1 MQNQQAA
8 QESLL
13 SLAQASLFAVAQV
26 GFILFL
32 LGRVCKPYP
41 GYAGRHKKGRFHV
54 ETPNRVFLYG
64 TGSASSPASMPK
76 SEHGVIVRCAL
87 RYGLQ
92 DVPVL
97 DDLAVL

>member
-1 MQNQQAA
+1 MH
-8 QESLL
+8 
-13 SLAQASLFAVAQV
+13 
-26 GFILFL
+26 

>member
-1 MQNQQAA
+1 MYI
-8 QESLL
+8 
-13 SLAQASLFAVAQV
+13 AVRRYEGVSDSQKV
-26 GFILFL
+26 RQ